1 MRNNNIEINND
12 KLKATPKIINKF
24 IKEIDIHNSFEKLN
38 KGKAYLQRFLF
49 MICSLYH

>member
-12 KLKATPKIINKF
+12 KLKAKPKIINKF
-24 IKEIDIHNSFEKLN
+24 IKEIDIHKSLEKLN